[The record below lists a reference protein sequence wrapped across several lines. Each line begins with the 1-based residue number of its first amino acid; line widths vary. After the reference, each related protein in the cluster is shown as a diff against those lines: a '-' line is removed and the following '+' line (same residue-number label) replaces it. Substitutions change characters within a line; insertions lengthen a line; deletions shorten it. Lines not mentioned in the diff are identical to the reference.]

1 MSMKKY
7 FIEKLTGIMRNI
19 DLVERDIIQAAT
31 EMDVKK
37 LQKATQSL
45 AEEKE
50 LQKAFTKDAVKWCSV
65 EDIVSFRDSPYTWR
79 GVAREILCQH
89 TLEYAYKYEK
99 TVTTSER
106 DLLISTFGYHLR
118 SAKIT

>member
-45 AEEKE
+45 AEENMEGSSK
-50 LQKAFTKDAVKWCSV
+50 
-65 EDIVSFRDSPYTWR
+65 RDSM
-79 GVAREILCQH
+79 
-89 TLEYAYKYEK
+89 
-99 TVTTSER
+99 
-106 DLLISTFGYHLR
+106 
-118 SAKIT
+118 SAHSRVRLQV